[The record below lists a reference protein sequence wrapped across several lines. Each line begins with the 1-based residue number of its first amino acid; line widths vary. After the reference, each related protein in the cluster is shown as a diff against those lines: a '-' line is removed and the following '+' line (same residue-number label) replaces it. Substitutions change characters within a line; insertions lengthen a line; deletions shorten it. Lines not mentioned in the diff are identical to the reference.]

1 MTLTDIDRLTKQN
14 ANTRAIRMWKALQ
27 PLRSCISFMN
37 TGAHPDDETT
47 AMLAALG
54 LRDGVKLSQACANRG
69 EGGQNAIGS
78 EITHDLGVVRTRE
91 MERAAEAIN
100 MTHYWLS
107 ETPEDT
113 IFDFGF
119 SKSGNETLEKWGEQR
134 TLERFVLII
143 RRERPDIVC
152 PTFLDISGQ
161 HGHHQAMT
169 RSAFKAVKL
178 AADPMAFR
186 EQKLPVWQVKKLY
199 LPAWSGA
206 GDAYDDDVP
215 PPPETVSVDAT
226 GADAVLGIDY
236 AQIAQY
242 SRSFHRTQGMGRW
255 IEPGLP
261 SVWPLNLAW
270 SCDGGETYEKSIFD
284 RLPKTLRDLPEY
296 ANCTEIV
303 TALSDAQ
310 TELDA
315 AISAWPNYTSI
326 KTHLVAALHSI
337 TIAKTNCPDAS
348 SAEVL
353 HRLSDK
359 QRQISNALAIAQNIN
374 CRVTLSQYEARPGEC
389 LTLTTH
395 LNAPECNITT
405 RVKLPVGWAAEKSE
419 HNSCEIS
426 VPSDERA
433 SDPYPDTW
441 YPDRANAQLNVIIE
455 WLEGDHLVW
464 ISVDPEERLQ
474 ILPAYSAEL
483 SQSDAV
489 FNLANPAD
497 IDVSLTQIYPKNAN
511 PEVPIVRG
519 WKVSQSENHFT
530 LHSSTDLTEGLYT
543 FDLLLDKNP
552 TQSIN
557 RMSYPHIGTANRCVI
572 AGVNVQ
578 VVNVALPE
586 GRIAYIGGG
595 NDRTDFW
602 LRKLGV
608 DVETIKSEM
617 VQNVE
622 LSEYD
627 TILIG
632 IFAFQTCPTLQ
643 SRLKDLHNWVFAGG
657 NLVTLYHRPWD
668 NWNPDTTPLA
678 YLKIGKPSLRWRV
691 TDESAEVLHL
701 TPKHQLLNTP
711 NKITESDWDNW
722 DKERGLYFAAK
733 WDDAYTPILEMS
745 DTNEDPLRGAL
756 LSGKFGKGRHTHT
769 SLILHH
775 QVEKMVPGAFRLL
788 ANILH
793 NPV

>member
-14 ANTRAIRMWKALQ
+14 ANPRSIKMWKALQ
-27 PLRSCISFMN
+27 PLRSCLSFMN

-47 AMLAALG
+47 TMLAALG
-54 LRDGVKLSQACANRG
+54 LRDGIRLSQACANRG

-78 EITHDLGVVRTRE
+78 EITRDLGVVRTCE
-91 MERAAEAIN
+91 MERAAEVIN
-100 MTHYWLS
+100 MSHYWLS

-119 SKSGNETLEKWGEQR
+119 SKSGSETLEKWGEQR

-169 RSAFKAVKL
+169 RSAFKAVLL
-178 AADPMAFR
+178 AADPAAFP
-186 EQKLPVWQVKKLY
+186 EQNLPIWQVKKVY

-206 GDAYDDDVP
+206 GDAYDDDAP
-215 PPPETVSVDAT
+215 PPPETVCVNST
-226 GADAVLGIDY
+226 GADPILGIDY

-242 SRSFHRTQGMGRW
+242 SRSFHRTQGMGKW

-270 SCDGGETYEKSIFD
+270 SCDGVETHEKSIYD
-284 RLPKTLRDLPEY
+284 HLPMTLFELSEY
-296 ANCTEIV
+296 AKCAELDTTLCKAQ
-303 TALSDAQ
+303 TALNQ
-310 TELDA
+310 
-315 AISAWPNYTSI
+315 AISAWPDYTSI
-326 KTHLVAALHSI
+326 HKYLITALQNIAVAI
-337 TIAKTNCPDAS
+337 TNCPDTS

-359 QRQISNALAIAQNIN
+359 QRQISNALAIAKNIN
-374 CRVTLSQYEARPGEC
+374 CRVTLSQYEARPGES
-389 LTLTTH
+389 LELTTH
-395 LNAPECNITT
+395 LNTPDCNVTAH
-405 RVKLPVGWAAEKSE
+405 VNLPDRWTVEKSE
-419 HNSCEIS
+419 NNTHKIS
-426 VPSDERA
+426 IPSDEEP

-441 YPDRANAQLNVIIE
+441 YPDRANAPLNVVLE
-455 WLEGDHLVW
+455 WYEGDHLVS
-464 ISVDPEERLQ
+464 ISIDPEERLHV
-474 ILPAYSAEL
+474 LPTFSAAL
-483 SQSDAV
+483 SQTDAV
-489 FNLANPAD
+489 LNLANPVN
-497 IDVSLTQIYPKNAN
+497 IKVSLTQIYPKDSNC
-511 PEVPIVRG
+511 EFSSMQG
-519 WKVSQSENHFT
+519 WQISQNDNHFK
-530 LHSSTDLTEGLYT
+530 LQPSTGLTEGMYT
-543 FDLLLDKNP
+543 FNLLLDKNP

-557 RMSYPHIGTANRCVI
+557 RMNYSHIGTANRCVSS
-572 AGVNVQ
+572 GVNVQ

-608 DVETIKSEM
+608 DVESLTSEM

-627 TILIG
+627 SILIG
-632 IFAFQTCPTLQ
+632 IFAFQTCPMLN
-643 SRLKDLHNWVFAGG
+643 SRLKDLHDWVLAGG

-668 NWNPDTTPLA
+668 NWDPESTALA

-691 TDESAEVLHL
+691 TDENANVLHL
-701 TPKHQLLNTP
+701 EPNNQLLNTP
-711 NKITESDWDNW
+711 NKITKSDWDKW
-722 DKERGLYFAAK
+722 DKERGLYFAER
-733 WDDAYTPILEMS
+733 WDEAYTPILEIS
-745 DTNEDPLRGAL
+745 DTNESPLRGAL
-756 LSGKFGKGRHTHT
+756 LTGKFGKGRHTHT

-775 QVEKMVPGAFRLL
+775 QVEKLVPGGFRIL
-788 ANILH
+788 ANLLH